1 MAERR
6 RQTLQASSAERLA
19 PRAGAA
25 PGDAGRA
32 AWEWWWGGRL
42 MALHGFPV
50 ERCPHGDPGEPR
62 RRWRAGF
69 ASGTR
74 AVAAAGHAARPAAD
88 GAPSGRPPAR
98 RRRG

>member
-6 RQTLQASSAERLA
+6 RQTPQASSAERLA
-19 PRAGAA
+19 PPAGAA

-50 ERCPHGDPGEPR
+50 ERCPHGDPGEPGGAGGPGSP
-62 RRWRAGF
+62 RAPG
-69 ASGTR
+69 
-74 AVAAAGHAARPAAD
+74 
-88 GAPSGRPPAR
+88 R
-98 RRRG
+98 RRRRAAQPA